1 MVRLAMQS
9 SDITQPHINNS
20 HSTACGT
27 SSPGTFSPNS
37 DGHLTPNQ
45 QQHQPQQQ
53 QQQQHSPPHHNH
65 QIPSMQQHQQ
75 HHHHMHQDNGQ
86 PLYIGP
92 YGNEFYPEQPYF
104 IPHELCP
111 THAPMCAFNE
121 YGKFDGSLTLKIC
134 WTCYLLAR

>member
-9 SDITQPHINNS
+9 SDISQPHINNS

-37 DGHLTPNQ
+37 DGHLTPNLN
-45 QQHQPQQQ
+45 HQQQ
-53 QQQQHSPPHHNH
+53 QPQQQHSPPHNNH
-65 QIPSMQQHQQ
+65 QIPSMQQHQQQQ

-121 YGKFDGSLTLKIC
+121 YGEISYIVVFKSCK
-134 WTCYLLAR
+134 